1 MKKKFYSIIVTLLM
15 LLFVPVTIQ
24 STTAKAKTFSGKC
37 GKQARWV
44 YNTKTKNLTIKGKG
58 CIDKKIII
66 KDPASKRT
74 SFETNVIK
82 IHKGITDISS
92 NQPFSKV
99 VCRDSVWLPKT
110 IKKLRTGSLC
120 FASSYLSAVILPKN
134 IKKIET
140 GAFFSPDGFS
150 RVYLDSKN
158 KYYCVKEHVLYTK
171 NKKELVYYPSSKQN
185 TTFRIPKSVAIIRP
199 LAFAGNLSLKKVILP
214 KKIKKIGGGAF
225 FYCKN
230 LSYINLKS
238 DTKIKSLPDYD
249 ATKND
254 LLHSYDDSAEDVSK
268 TTSKKEAHYYHYGVF
283 EYTALKSIVIP
294 DSITTLPPDT
304 FNMNQTY
311 AKHPNDGPGI
321 PEDGVQI
328 PAPIQ
333 SITIGKNFT
342 GDINSDN
349 LSYSSNS
356 LVLYP
361 TLIKKIVVNKANPKY
376 CSTDNTLFSKD
387 MTTLYQIAA
396 DNQTCDYIVPQNVKR
411 IAHGAFMRHTL
422 TTLEYFN
429 VTINHDMESIDD
441 AAFYKSDIGSITINS
456 HIKRIG
462 KYAFSQ
468 TQLYEFICNGTID
481 SLESHALPYKKILTK
496 LVLPDSFRLDP
507 SVFS

>member
-1 MKKKFYSIIVTLLM
+1 MKKYYFLMITLLIIF
-15 LLFVPVTIQ
+15 LPA
-24 STTAKAKTFSGKC
+24 STAHAKTLSGKC

-185 TTFRIPKSVAIIRP
+185 TTFRIPKSVTIIRP

-214 KKIKKIGGGAF
+214 KKIKKSAAV
-225 FYCKN
+225 
-230 LSYINLKS
+230 LSFI
-238 DTKIKSLPDYD
+238 
-249 ATKND
+249 A
-254 LLHSYDDSAEDVSK
+254 K
-268 TTSKKEAHYYHYGVF
+268 TC
-283 EYTALKSIVIP
+283 L
-294 DSITTLPPDT
+294 
-304 FNMNQTY
+304 
-311 AKHPNDGPGI
+311 
-321 PEDGVQI
+321 
-328 PAPIQ
+328 
-333 SITIGKNFT
+333 
-342 GDINSDN
+342 
-349 LSYSSNS
+349 
-356 LVLYP
+356 
-361 TLIKKIVVNKANPKY
+361 TLI
-376 CSTDNTLFSKD
+376 
-387 MTTLYQIAA
+387 
-396 DNQTCDYIVPQNVKR
+396 
-411 IAHGAFMRHTL
+411 
-422 TTLEYFN
+422 
-429 VTINHDMESIDD
+429 
-441 AAFYKSDIGSITINS
+441 
-456 HIKRIG
+456 
-462 KYAFSQ
+462 
-468 TQLYEFICNGTID
+468 
-481 SLESHALPYKKILTK
+481 
-496 LVLPDSFRLDP
+496 
-507 SVFS
+507 